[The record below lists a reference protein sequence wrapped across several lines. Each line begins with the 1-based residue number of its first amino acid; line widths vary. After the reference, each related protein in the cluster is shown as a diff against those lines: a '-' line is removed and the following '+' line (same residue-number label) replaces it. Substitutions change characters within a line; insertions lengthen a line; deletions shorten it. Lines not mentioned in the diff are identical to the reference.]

1 MCFLRHRRGFP
12 SRNGNHC
19 DSVPASHQDFEIAA
33 YNVTLASDFN
43 YWTVTDMKK
52 LEAVEESR
60 AIMTA
65 GKEWGVFKW
74 LMEKRK
80 VRIIADKATAA
91 LNEAEDKVKATWSDE
106 LKKAYNHLATQNGE
120 ATKGKRGA
128 KAKDD
133 AKSFDAEILA
143 IAQKI
148 LDADEETEIQ
158 RLDAE
163 DTFAEGERQMS
174 TSMAREGAGKALATY
189 DLHEKAIRKAEAA
202 AKQK

>member
-91 LNEAEDKVKATWSDE
+91 LNDAEDKVKATWSDE
-106 LKKAYNHLATQNGE
+106 LKRAYNYLATRDSDEG
-120 ATKGKRGA
+120 KGKKGA
-128 KAKDD
+128 KAKED
-133 AKSFDAEILA
+133 AKFDPEILA
-143 IAQKI
+143 IAQKV
-148 LDADEETEIQ
+148 LEADEETETM

-174 TSMAREGAGKALATY
+174 TSMAREGAGKALETY

>member
-1 MCFLRHRRGFP
+1 
-12 SRNGNHC
+12 
-19 DSVPASHQDFEIAA
+19 
-33 YNVTLASDFN
+33 
-43 YWTVTDMKK
+43 MKK
-52 LEAVEESR
+52 LEAVEEAR
-60 AIMTA
+60 AIMTQ

-80 VRIIADKATAA
+80 VRGIADRATAA
-91 LNEAEDKVKATWSDE
+91 LNECEDKVKATWSDE
-106 LKKAYNHLATQNGE
+106 LKRAYNYLATHDSDEG
-120 ATKGKRGA
+120 KGKKGA
-128 KAKDD
+128 KAKED
-133 AKSFDAEILA
+133 AKFDPEILA
-143 IAQKI
+143 IAQKV

-202 AKQK
+202 ARPK

>member
-1 MCFLRHRRGFP
+1 
-12 SRNGNHC
+12 
-19 DSVPASHQDFEIAA
+19 
-33 YNVTLASDFN
+33 
-43 YWTVTDMKK
+43 MKK

-106 LKKAYNHLATQNGE
+106 LKRTYNYLATRDSDEG
-120 ATKGKRGA
+120 KGKKGA
-128 KAKDD
+128 KAKED
-133 AKSFDAEILA
+133 AKFDPEILA
-143 IAQKI
+143 IAQKV
-148 LDADEETEIQ
+148 LEADEETETQ

-174 TSMAREGAGKALATY
+174 TSMAREGAGKALETY

>member
-1 MCFLRHRRGFP
+1 
-12 SRNGNHC
+12 
-19 DSVPASHQDFEIAA
+19 
-33 YNVTLASDFN
+33 
-43 YWTVTDMKK
+43 MKK

>member
-1 MCFLRHRRGFP
+1 
-12 SRNGNHC
+12 
-19 DSVPASHQDFEIAA
+19 
-33 YNVTLASDFN
+33 
-43 YWTVTDMKK
+43 MKK
-52 LEAVEESR
+52 LEAVEEAR

-80 VRIIADKATAA
+80 VRQIADRATAA

-106 LKKAYNHLATQNGE
+106 LKKAYNYLATQDSDGGKGKKG
-120 ATKGKRGA
+120 AKTKGDA
-128 KAKDD
+128 KA
-133 AKSFDAEILA
+133 FDPEVLA
-143 IAQKI
+143 IAQKM

-174 TSMAREGAGKALATY
+174 TSMAREGAGKALETY